1 MIGNGMIIDEIRK
14 ARESKGLSRRALAE
28 MLDVDPQAIVRL
40 EAGTGSIDLL
50 IRVMDA
56 VDFHVAG
63 LAPGRSL
70 PDQLRNRRIRMEL
83 SVAELSRRAG
93 LSRNTIAG
101 LEAGK
106 GTIRALESLLAII
119 GKQARR
125 RAPERQHWAADR
137 KGDRDSRF
145 TPLEF
150 LEPIYKVFGIPDL
163 DPCGHD
169 LAPVRAAQKYMLS
182 EGRDGLAEP
191 WAAGVVWCNPPFSAQ
206 LQWLRKADHEVTAG
220 NAKTVICL
228 VPARTDSTFFHD
240 CLIGV
245 ADIGLLRGRIKFLS
259 PDGRAEQTP
268 FALMLVIFGAT
279 ARQLDHLRTLIPAF
293 WLPRSALATDES
305 DDPERVRE
313 AINS

>member
-1 MIGNGMIIDEIRK
+1 MIIDEIRK

-28 MLDVDPQAIVRL
+28 ILSVDPQAIVRL

-56 VDFHVAG
+56 VDFHFAG

-70 PDQLRNRRIRMEL
+70 PDQLRNRRIKMEL

-93 LSRNTIAG
+93 LSRNTISS
-101 LEAGK
+101 LETGK
-106 GTIRALESLLAII
+106 GSVRALESLLPII

-145 TPLEF
+145 TPVEF
-150 LEPIYKVFGIPDL
+150 LDPIYQVFGVPDL

-169 LAPVRAAQKYMLS
+169 FAPVCAGEKYLLS

-206 LQWLRKADHEVTAG
+206 LQWLRKADHEVTVG

-228 VPARTDSTFFHD
+228 VPARTDSAFFHD
-240 CLIGV
+240 RLVHI

-279 ARQLDHLRTLIPAF
+279 ARQLDHLRTLIPAY
-293 WLPRSALATDES
+293 WLPRSPSVAHGNPEPEHALE
-305 DDPERVRE
+305 E
-313 AINS
+313 INL